1 MRVVSTGKQST
12 ALYSCL
18 EHIGTPLICLL
29 LVALFTGL
37 FFSRAL
43 PHSDSGSSNSKFSC
57 SADGKVIP
65 PLGYPKDQNWDPR
78 LFLSITLAFG
88 NLNFPQ
94 AKAIDVCWDFAIGRG
109 GQALVAILVYPTM
122 RKSLLTLLEKRPLRM
137 PLVTSLT
144 FEHFSVWSWWALAK
158 EMIHSWSWRLSA
170 YLYIV
175 SYLLAFGTLVPAMTG
190 YQAKQAPFYRSGNN
204 LMDYSKVRLV
214 PAATVTDADRLG
226 LPSQVTVWGSTSDP
240 NYPLWNYTAL
250 AGVCNSTYRSSGI
263 EANGT
268 LRSNDTVYGDVW
280 SGTYAPTEVSD
291 LFTIDWFFNQTPPDS
306 RSASTYASRYGALG
320 WRDCTTSNITI
331 ANYTHS
337 LRAPPLHFEYQPD
350 LYLDENGKVL
360 DEHWLQKVSTCQTLE
375 TYQWGFSSLML
386 FTFCMA
392 TAIFLTVLLTLN
404 LDIYLNSQV
413 NRVHQDFSL
422 HRDIL
427 DYASE
432 IQAEVGK
439 DKADSMPSKV
449 LESYMGSLSAEA
461 RVSAYEYPPSR
472 AQTFRKQHGRR
483 FRRLRAELRAG
494 HAYSMGE
501 MKRSLGLTYGPV
513 PKASASDGFDDV
525 RLYDVT

>member
-1 MRVVSTGKQST
+1 
-12 ALYSCL
+12 
-18 EHIGTPLICLL
+18 
-29 LVALFTGL
+29 
-37 FFSRAL
+37 
-43 PHSDSGSSNSKFSC
+43 
-57 SADGKVIP
+57 
-65 PLGYPKDQNWDPR
+65 
-78 LFLSITLAFG
+78 
-88 NLNFPQ
+88 
-94 AKAIDVCWDFAIGRG
+94 
-109 GQALVAILVYPTM
+109 
-122 RKSLLTLLEKRPLRM
+122 
-137 PLVTSLT
+137 
-144 FEHFSVWSWWALAK
+144 
-158 EMIHSWSWRLSA
+158 
-170 YLYIV
+170 
-175 SYLLAFGTLVPAMTG
+175 
-190 YQAKQAPFYRSGNN
+190 
-204 LMDYSKVRLV
+204 MDYSKVRLV

-291 LFTIDWFFNQTPPDS
+291 LFTIDWFFNRTPPDS